1 MQTKN
6 GIFSRKFNNKV
17 MEINKRAPPC
27 GSAPHLENLFLN
39 MIAYSIEIALD
50 GFSLA

>member
-6 GIFSRKFNNKV
+6 GIFSRKFNYNA
-17 MEINKRAPPC
+17 MEINKRAPPY
-27 GSAPHLENLFLN
+27 GSALCLENLFL
-39 MIAYSIEIALD
+39 IYRTYSIEIALA

>member
-27 GSAPHLENLFLN
+27 RSALCLENLFLTYRT
-39 MIAYSIEIALD
+39 YSIEIALA